1 MITVAEYKIAYDK
14 LFAEY
19 EELHKAFNRQLEQ
32 TGKYDRL
39 SVKLQ
44 DRVKELEAQVEVL
57 VKWGEGDQQ
66 RADKAEAR
74 VEELEAEALIISETS
89 MARCNAL
96 IRVENK
102 VKELKLENK
111 MLRDKPKA
119 EIYLRTEQSERS
131 GDR

>member
-57 VKWGEGDQQ
+57 VKWGAGDKK
-66 RADKAEAR
+66 RAGKAEAR
-74 VEELEAEALIISETS
+74 VKELEEKLDWATSQWDRCVKRIAELSKALGEQPTEKD
-89 MARCNAL
+89 AR
-96 IRVENK
+96 
-102 VKELKLENK
+102 
-111 MLRDKPKA
+111 
-119 EIYLRTEQSERS
+119 
-131 GDR
+131 